1 MLPVRRQMMNKVL
14 IVYGTRPDAVKMA
27 PVVKVFKNDNTIK
40 TIVCTTAQH
49 RQTIDMV
56 NGIFGIIPDYDLNIM
71 KTSQTLEYVT
81 SAIMEK
87 FSAILEKEKPDLVLV
102 HGDTATCLICALASF
117 YKKIPVGHV
126 EAGLRTHDIY
136 SPFPEEMNRKLVASL
151 ATLHFS
157 PTESNRKNL
166 LRENVPD
173 ENIFVTGNT
182 GIDALDT
189 TIDENYIFECKS
201 LNEIDFKNKRVI
213 AMTAHRRENL
223 GNPLAN
229 ICRAVIEISE
239 KFSDVQFV
247 YPVHPNPAVR
257 NTVFPLLANHKNIL
271 LTDMI
276 SVSDNHNLMKRSY
289 MVMTDSGGLQE
300 EAPAL
305 GKPVLVLR
313 KETERPEAVEMGTV
327 KLSGIETDRIIAD
340 ATELLTDKS
349 VYDQMATAVNPY
361 GDGTAS
367 KKILEAVKVYFEK
380 NDFSKE

>member
-1 MLPVRRQMMNKVL
+1 MNKVL

-27 PVVKVFKNDNTIK
+27 PLVLEFLKDK
-40 TIVCTTAQH
+40 TIETVVCTTAQH
-49 RQTIDMV
+49 RETIDMV
-56 NGIFGIIPDYDLNIM
+56 NGIFGIRPDYDLNIM
-71 KTSQTLEYVT
+71 KQSQSLEYVT

-87 FSAILEKEKPDLVLV
+87 FGEVLDTEKPDMVLV

-157 PTESNRKNL
+157 PTESNRRNL
-166 LRENVPD
+166 LEENVPKD
-173 ENIFVTGNT
+173 RIFITGNT

-189 TIDENYIFECKS
+189 TVDARYAFECEP
-201 LNEIDFKNKRVI
+201 LNNIDYYNKRVI
-213 AMTAHRRENL
+213 TMTAHRRENL
-223 GNPLAN
+223 GQPLRN
-229 ICRAVIEISE
+229 ICSAVIEIAGR
-239 KFSDVQFV
+239 FPDVQIV

-257 NTVFPLLANHKNIL
+257 ETVFPMLSDNENII
-271 LTDMI
+271 LTDMV
-276 SVSDNHNLMKRSY
+276 SVSDLHNLMKRSY

-305 GKPVLVLR
+305 GKPVLVMR

-327 KLSGIETDRIIAD
+327 RLSGIEKEKIVSD
-340 ATELLTDKS
+340 AVELLTDPS
-349 VYDQMATAVNPY
+349 AYDKMATAVNPY
-361 GDGTAS
+361 GDGHAS
-367 KKILEAVKVYFEK
+367 SRILKAVKDYLA
-380 NDFSKE
+380 

>member
-1 MLPVRRQMMNKVL
+1 MNKVL

-27 PVVKVFKNDNTIK
+27 PVVKAFKKDHTFK

-56 NGIFGIIPDYDLNIM
+56 NKIFGINPDYDLNIM
-71 KTSQTLEYVT
+71 KNSQSLEYVT
-81 SAIMEK
+81 SAIMNK
-87 FSAILEKEKPDLVLV
+87 FSAVLEKEKPDLVLV
-102 HGDTATCLICALASF
+102 HGDTLTCLICALASF
-117 YKKIPVGHV
+117 YKMITVGHV

-157 PTESNRKNL
+157 PTESNRENL
-166 LRENVPD
+166 IKENVPD

-189 TIDENYIFECKS
+189 TVDDKYIFDCDS
-201 LNEIDFKNKRVI
+201 LNNIDFESHRVI
-213 AMTAHRRENL
+213 ALTAHRRENI
-223 GNPLAN
+223 GKPLMN
-229 ICRAVIEISE
+229 ICNAVKEISNR
-239 KFSDVQFV
+239 FPDVQFI

-257 NTVFPLLANHKNIL
+257 DIVYPLLQNHERIL

-327 KLSGIETDRIIAD
+327 KLSGIEANQIIED
-340 ATELLTDKS
+340 ASELLTNEA
-349 VYDQMATAVNPY
+349 VYNKMATAVNPY
-361 GDGTAS
+361 GDGNAS
-367 KKILEAVKVYFEK
+367 GKILKAVKDFFAK
-380 NDFSKE
+380 KSFSKE

>member
-1 MLPVRRQMMNKVL
+1 MKSKVL

-27 PVVKVFKNDNTIK
+27 PVVNAFKSDDSIE

-49 RQTIDMV
+49 RETIDMV
-56 NGIFGIIPDYDLNIM
+56 NSIFGIVPDYDLNIM
-71 KTSQTLEYVT
+71 KASQTLEYVT
-81 SAIMEK
+81 SAIMDK
-87 FSAILEKEKPDLVLV
+87 FSEILVKENPDIVLV

-157 PTESNRKNL
+157 PTESNRENL
-166 LRENVPD
+166 LNENVL
-173 ENIFVTGNT
+173 EKNIFITGNT

-189 TIDENYIFECKS
+189 TVDSDYVFEREI
-201 LNEIDFKNKRVI
+201 LNHLDYDKNRI
-213 AMTAHRRENL
+213 ITMTAHRRENI
-223 GNPLAN
+223 GEPLKN
-229 ICRAVIEISE
+229 ICNAVLEISE
-239 KFSDVQFV
+239 KFNDVIFV

-257 NTVFPLLANHKNIL
+257 DIVYPLLGGRDNII
-271 LTDMI
+271 LTDFI
-276 SVSDNHNLMKRSY
+276 NVSDNHNLMKKSY

-327 KLSGIETDRIIAD
+327 KLSGIDKDQIVED
-340 ATELLTDKS
+340 ATMLLTNNS
-349 VYDQMATAVNPY
+349 VYKRMATAVNPY
-361 GDGTAS
+361 GDGKAS
-367 KKILEAVKVYFEK
+367 LKILTAVKGYLK
-380 NDFSKE
+380 A

>member
-1 MLPVRRQMMNKVL
+1 MSKVL

-27 PVVKVFKNDNTIK
+27 PVVLEFKKDSSIE

-49 RQTIDMV
+49 RETIDMV
-56 NGIFGIIPDYDLNIM
+56 NNIFGITPDYDLNIM
-71 KTSQTLEYVT
+71 KQRQTLEYVT
-81 SAIMEK
+81 SAIMDK
-87 FSAILEKEKPDLVLV
+87 FSAVLEKEKPDLVLV

-126 EAGLRTHDIY
+126 EAGLRTHDNY

-151 ATLHFS
+151 ATLHFA
-157 PTESNRKNL
+157 PTESNRTNL

-189 TIDENYIFECKS
+189 TVNTNYVFERS
-201 LNEIDFKNKRVI
+201 ILNKLDFTNKRI
-213 AMTAHRRENL
+213 ITLTAHRRENL
-223 GNPLAN
+223 GKPLEN
-229 ICRAVIEISE
+229 ICAAVVEIAD
-239 KFSDVQFV
+239 KFKDVVFV

-257 NTVFPLLANHKNIL
+257 NTVYPAMEGKNNIIL
-271 LTDMI
+271 TSFI

-289 MVMTDSGGLQE
+289 MIMTDSGGLQE

-313 KETERPEAVEMGTV
+313 KETERPEAVKMGTV
-327 KLSGIETDRIIAD
+327 KLSGVEKDKIIAD
-340 ATELLTDKS
+340 ATDLLSNKET
-349 VYDQMATAVNPY
+349 YERMATAVNPY

-367 KKILEAVKVYFEK
+367 KQILSAVKEYFK
-380 NDFSKE
+380 LIPIQNF

>member
-1 MLPVRRQMMNKVL
+1 MNKVL

-27 PVVKVFKNDNTIK
+27 PVVKAFKNDRTIK

-49 RQTIDMV
+49 RQTVDMV
-56 NGIFGIIPDYDLNIM
+56 NGIFGIVPDYDLNIM
-71 KTSQTLEYVT
+71 KDSQTLEYVT

-87 FSAILEKEKPDLVLV
+87 FSAALEKEKPDLVLV

-151 ATLHFS
+151 ATLHFA

-166 LRENVPD
+166 LKESVPD

-213 AMTAHRRENL
+213 AMTAHRRENI
-223 GNPLAN
+223 GKPLSD
-229 ICRAVIEISE
+229 ICKAVIEISE
-239 KFSDVQFV
+239 KFTDIQFV

-257 NTVFPLLANHKNIL
+257 NIVFPLLQNRGNIL

-340 ATELLTDKS
+340 ASELLTDRLI
-349 VYDQMATAVNPY
+349 YNRMANAVNPY

-367 KKILEAVKVYFEK
+367 KKILEAVKVYFSGKE
-380 NDFSKE
+380 FSKE

>member
-1 MLPVRRQMMNKVL
+1 MNKVM
-14 IVYGTRPDAVKMA
+14 IVYGTRPDAIKMA
-27 PVVKVFKNDNTIK
+27 PVVKAFKSDPTIE

-49 RQTIDMV
+49 RETIDMV
-56 NGIFGIIPDYDLNIM
+56 NSIFGITPDFDLNIM
-71 KTSQTLEYVT
+71 KKSQTLEYVT

-87 FSAILEKEKPDLVLV
+87 FSKILDDERPDMILV
-102 HGDTATCLICALASF
+102 HGDTATCLICSLASF

-157 PTESNRKNL
+157 PTQSNRQNL
-166 LRENVPD
+166 LHEHVAD

-189 TIDENYIFECKS
+189 TIDDNYIFECTE
-201 LNEIDFKNKRVI
+201 LNSIDFHNTRVI

-223 GNPLAN
+223 GKPLED
-229 ICRAVIEISE
+229 ICAAVLEIAGR
-239 KFSDVQFV
+239 FDDVKFV

-257 NTVFPLLANHKNIL
+257 NTVFPLLGKHKNIL
-271 LTDMI
+271 LTDMV
-276 SVSDNHNLMKRSY
+276 SVSDNHNLMKRAY

-327 KLSGIETDRIIAD
+327 KLSGIEKDNIIRD
-340 ATELLTDKS
+340 AVQLLTDPEMYKS
-349 VYDQMATAVNPY
+349 MATAVNPY
-361 GDGTAS
+361 GDGKAS
-367 KKILEAVKVYFEK
+367 LRILAAVKKYLK
-380 NDFSKE
+380 A

>member
-1 MLPVRRQMMNKVL
+1 MKSKVL

-27 PVVKVFKNDNTIK
+27 PVVNAFKSDDSIE

-49 RQTIDMV
+49 RETIDMV
-56 NGIFGIIPDYDLNIM
+56 NGIFAITPDYDLDIM
-71 KTSQTLEYVT
+71 KKSQTLEYVT
-81 SAIMEK
+81 GAIMDK
-87 FSAILEKEKPDLVLV
+87 FSKVLDKEHPDIVLV
-102 HGDTATCLICALASF
+102 HGDTATCLICSLAAF

-166 LRENVPD
+166 IEENVSTD
-173 ENIFVTGNT
+173 NIFVTGNT

-189 TIDENYIFECKS
+189 TVDAKYIFECDE
-201 LNEIDFKNKRVI
+201 LNKIDFSAKRVI
-213 AMTAHRRENL
+213 AMTAHRRENI
-223 GNPLAN
+223 GEPLKN
-229 ICRAVIEISE
+229 ICNAVLEISA
-239 KFSDVQFV
+239 KFNDVVFV

-257 NTVFPLLANHKNIL
+257 NIVFPLLKDKKNII
-271 LTDMI
+271 LTDMV
-276 SVSDNHNLMKRSY
+276 SVSDLHNLMKKSY

-327 KLSGIETDRIIAD
+327 KLSGIIKQDIIGD
-340 ATELLTDKS
+340 AVELLTTPKT
-349 VYDQMATAVNPY
+349 YANMATAVNPY

-367 KKILEAVKVYFEK
+367 IQILTIIKTYLNV
-380 NDFSKE
+380 

>member
-1 MLPVRRQMMNKVL
+1 MNKVL

-27 PVVKVFKNDNTIK
+27 PVVKVFKKDIMIQ

-56 NGIFGIIPDYDLNIM
+56 NGIFNITPDYDLNIM
-71 KTSQTLEYVT
+71 KKSQTLEYVT
-81 SAIMEK
+81 SAVMDK
-87 FSAILEKEKPDLVLV
+87 FSAVLEKEHPDLVLV
-102 HGDTATCLICALASF
+102 HGDTVTCLICALASF
-117 YKKIPVGHV
+117 YKRIPVGHV
-126 EAGLRTHDIY
+126 EAGLRTYDIY

-157 PTESNRKNL
+157 PTESNRNNL
-166 LRENVPD
+166 LKENVPD
-173 ENIFVTGNT
+173 EAIFVTGNT

-189 TIDENYIFECKS
+189 TVDEKYIFECDS
-201 LNEIDFKNKRVI
+201 LNKIDFKNHRVI
-213 AMTAHRRENL
+213 TMTAHRRENL
-223 GNPLAN
+223 GRPLLN
-229 ICRAVIEISE
+229 ICNAVKEIS
-239 KFSDVQFV
+239 KTFPDVQFV

-257 NTVFPLLANHKNIL
+257 NTVIPLLENNENIL

-327 KLSGIETDRIIAD
+327 RLTGIETDRIISD
-340 ATELLTDKS
+340 ATELLTNEKI
-349 VYDQMATAVNPY
+349 YNKMATAVNPY

-367 KKILEAVKVYFEK
+367 EKILKAVKNFFINK
-380 NDFSKE
+380 DINKE

>member
-1 MLPVRRQMMNKVL
+1 MSKVL

-27 PVVKVFKNDNTIK
+27 PVVLEFKKDSSVE

-49 RQTIDMV
+49 RETIDMV
-56 NGIFGIIPDYDLNIM
+56 NNIFGIAPDYDLNIM
-71 KTSQTLEYVT
+71 KHRQTLEYVT
-81 SAIMEK
+81 SAIMDK
-87 FSAILEKEKPDLVLV
+87 FSAVLEKEKPDLVLV

-126 EAGLRTHDIY
+126 EAGLRTHDNY

-151 ATLHFS
+151 ATLHFA

-189 TIDENYIFECKS
+189 TVNTNYVFERS
-201 LNEIDFKNKRVI
+201 ILNKLDFNNKRI
-213 AMTAHRRENL
+213 ITLTAHRRENL
-223 GNPLAN
+223 GEPLEN
-229 ICRAVIEISE
+229 ICAAVVEIAD
-239 KFSDVQFV
+239 KFNDVVFV

-257 NTVFPLLANHKNIL
+257 NTVYPAMEGINNII
-271 LTDMI
+271 LTDFI

-289 MVMTDSGGLQE
+289 MIMTDSGGLQE

-327 KLSGIETDRIIAD
+327 KLSGVEKDKIIAD
-340 ATELLTDKS
+340 ATDLLSNQET
-349 VYDQMATAVNPY
+349 YERMATAVNPY

-367 KKILEAVKVYFEK
+367 KQILSAVKEYFK
-380 NDFSKE
+380 TRSD

>member
-1 MLPVRRQMMNKVL
+1 MSKVL

-27 PVVKVFKNDNTIK
+27 PVVSAFKSDDSIE

-49 RQTIDMV
+49 RETIDMV
-56 NGIFGIIPDYDLNIM
+56 NGIFGITPDYDLNIM
-71 KTSQTLEYVT
+71 KKSQTLEYVT
-81 SAIMEK
+81 SAIMDK
-87 FSAILEKEKPDLVLV
+87 FSAILDKEHPDMVLV

-157 PTESNRKNL
+157 PTESNRENL
-166 LRENVPD
+166 LNEKVPG

-189 TIDENYIFECKS
+189 TVDSNYVFECDI
-201 LNEIDFKNKRVI
+201 LNKLDFENKRVI
-213 AMTAHRRENL
+213 TLTAHRRENL
-223 GNPLAN
+223 GKPLEN
-229 ICRAVIEISE
+229 ICNAILEISD
-239 KFSDVQFV
+239 KFNDVVFV

-257 NTVFPLLANHKNIL
+257 EIVYPLLGDRDNII
-271 LTDMI
+271 LTDFI
-276 SVSDNHNLMKRSY
+276 NVSDNHNLMKKSY

-327 KLSGIETDRIIAD
+327 KLSGIEKNQIVQD
-340 ATELLTDKS
+340 ATELLTSTS
-349 VYDQMATAVNPY
+349 VYNRMATAVNPY
-361 GDGTAS
+361 GDGKAS
-367 KKILEAVKVYFEK
+367 LRILAAVKYYLK
-380 NDFSKE
+380 S

>member
-1 MLPVRRQMMNKVL
+1 MSKIL

-27 PVVKVFKNDNTIK
+27 PVVLEFKKDSSVE

-49 RQTIDMV
+49 RETIDMV
-56 NGIFGIIPDYDLNIM
+56 NNIFGITPDYDLNIM
-71 KTSQTLEYVT
+71 KQRQTLEYVT
-81 SAIMEK
+81 SAIMDK
-87 FSAILEKEKPDLVLV
+87 FSAVLEKEKPDLVLV

-126 EAGLRTHDIY
+126 EAGLRTHDNY

-151 ATLHFS
+151 ATLHFA

-166 LRENVPD
+166 LHENVPD
-173 ENIFVTGNT
+173 KNIFVTGNT

-189 TIDENYIFECKS
+189 TVNTNYVFERS
-201 LNEIDFKNKRVI
+201 ILNKLDFNNKRI
-213 AMTAHRRENL
+213 ITLTAHRRENL
-223 GNPLAN
+223 GEPLEN
-229 ICRAVIEISE
+229 ICAAVVEIAE
-239 KFSDVQFV
+239 KFNDVVFV

-257 NTVFPLLANHKNIL
+257 NTIYPAMEGINNII
-271 LTDMI
+271 LTDFI
-276 SVSDNHNLMKRSY
+276 SVSDNHNLMKKSY
-289 MVMTDSGGLQE
+289 MIMTDSGGLQE

-327 KLSGIETDRIIAD
+327 KLSGVEKDKIIAD
-340 ATELLTDKS
+340 ATDLLTNQET
-349 VYDQMATAVNPY
+349 YERMATAVNPY

-367 KKILEAVKVYFEK
+367 KQILSAVKEYLK
-380 NDFSKE
+380 THSRL

>member
-1 MLPVRRQMMNKVL
+1 MNKVM

-27 PVVKVFKNDNTIK
+27 PVINEFKNDSSIQ

-49 RQTIDMV
+49 RETIDMV
-56 NGIFGIIPDYDLNIM
+56 NRIFGIIPDYDLNIM
-71 KTSQTLEYVT
+71 KKSQSLEYVT
-81 SAIMEK
+81 SAIMNK
-87 FSAILEKEKPDLVLV
+87 FSALLDKESPDIVLV
-102 HGDTATCLICALASF
+102 HGDTATCLICSLASF

-157 PTESNRKNL
+157 PTELNKANL
-166 LRENVPD
+166 LNENIPV
-173 ENIFVTGNT
+173 ENIFITGNT
-182 GIDALDT
+182 GIDTLDT
-189 TIDENYIFECKS
+189 TVDNNYVFECDL
-201 LNEIDFKNKRVI
+201 LNKLDFDNKRVI
-213 AMTAHRRENL
+213 TLTAHRRENL
-223 GNPLAN
+223 GKPLED
-229 ICRAVIEISE
+229 ICRAVLGIAER
-239 KFSDVQFV
+239 FVDVVFV

-257 NTVFPLLANHKNIL
+257 ETVYPLLGGRENII
-271 LTDMI
+271 LTDFI

-327 KLSGIETDRIIAD
+327 KLSGIEKDQIVAD
-340 ATELLTDKS
+340 AVELLTDPIA
-349 VYDQMATAVNPY
+349 YDKMATAVNPY
-361 GDGTAS
+361 GDGRAS
-367 KKILEAVKVYFEK
+367 SRILAIVKDYL
-380 NDFSKE
+380 DA

>member
-1 MLPVRRQMMNKVL
+1 MMNKVL
-14 IVYGTRPDAVKMA
+14 IVYGTRPDAIKMA
-27 PVVKVFKNDNTIK
+27 PVVKAFKNDDSIE

-49 RQTIDMV
+49 RETIDMV
-56 NGIFGIIPDYDLNIM
+56 NNIFGITPDYDLNIM
-71 KTSQTLEYVT
+71 KNSQTLEYVT

-87 FSAILEKEKPDLVLV
+87 FSAILDKEKPDMVLV

-117 YKKIPVGHV
+117 YKKVPVGHV

-157 PTESNRKNL
+157 PTESNKKNL
-166 LRENVPD
+166 INENVND
-173 ENIFVTGNT
+173 NNIFVTGNT

-189 TIDENYIFECKS
+189 TVDGNYMFECPQ
-201 LNEIDFKNKRVI
+201 LNSIDFTSKRVI

-223 GNPLAN
+223 GNPLEN
-229 ICRAVIEISE
+229 ICQAVLEIAH
-239 KFSDVQFV
+239 KFNDVIFV
-247 YPVHPNPAVR
+247 YPVHPNPAVQE
-257 NTVFPLLANHKNIL
+257 TVYPLLGNTTNIL
-271 LTDMI
+271 LIDMI

-327 KLSGIETDRIIAD
+327 KLTGVDKNQIVKD
-340 ATELLTDKS
+340 ATELLSDSS
-349 VYDQMATAVNPY
+349 VYKRMATAVNPY
-361 GDGTAS
+361 GDGKS
-367 KKILEAVKVYFEK
+367 SLRILTAVKGYLKSLINE
-380 NDFSKE
+380 

>member
-1 MLPVRRQMMNKVL
+1 MTAWEKRLRMNKVL

-27 PVVKVFKNDNTIK
+27 PVVIEFKKDSSIK

-49 RQTIDMV
+49 RETIDMV
-56 NGIFGIIPDYDLNIM
+56 NDIFRITPDYDLNIM
-71 KTSQTLEYVT
+71 KKSQTLEYVT
-81 SAIMEK
+81 SAIMDK
-87 FSAILEKEKPDLVLV
+87 FSSLLDKEHPDMVLV

-166 LRENVPD
+166 LNENIPD
-173 ENIFVTGNT
+173 ENIYVTGNT

-189 TIDENYIFECKS
+189 TVDGKYVFEREI
-201 LNEIDFKNKRVI
+201 LNKLDFDNQRI
-213 AMTAHRRENL
+213 ITLTAHRRENL
-223 GNPLAN
+223 GKPLED

-239 KFSDVQFV
+239 KFSDVVFV

-257 NTVFPLLANHKNIL
+257 DTVYTFLGDRKNIV
-271 LTDMI
+271 LTDFI
-276 SVSDNHNLMKRSY
+276 SVSDNHNLMKKSY

-327 KLSGIETDRIIAD
+327 RLSGVEKNQIVAD
-340 ATELLTDKS
+340 AVELLTNPGTYNK
-349 VYDQMATAVNPY
+349 MATAVNPY
-361 GDGTAS
+361 GDGKAS
-367 KKILEAVKVYFEK
+367 SRILAAVKAYLK
-380 NDFSKE
+380 DLLLT

>member
-1 MLPVRRQMMNKVL
+1 MSKVL

-27 PVVKVFKNDNTIK
+27 PVVNAFKSDDSIE

-49 RQTIDMV
+49 RETIDMV
-56 NGIFGIIPDYDLNIM
+56 NGIFGITPDYDLNIM
-71 KTSQTLEYVT
+71 KKSQTLEYVT
-81 SAIMEK
+81 SAIMDK
-87 FSAILEKEKPDLVLV
+87 FSAILDKEHPDMVLV

-157 PTESNRKNL
+157 PTESNRENL
-166 LRENVPD
+166 LSEKVPD
-173 ENIFVTGNT
+173 KNIFVTGNT

-189 TIDENYIFECKS
+189 TVDSNYVFECDI
-201 LNEIDFKNKRVI
+201 LNKLDFKNKRVI
-213 AMTAHRRENL
+213 TLTAHRRENL
-223 GNPLAN
+223 GKPLEN
-229 ICRAVIEISE
+229 ICNAILEISD
-239 KFSDVQFV
+239 KFNDVIFV

-257 NTVFPLLANHKNIL
+257 EIVYPLLSNRENII
-271 LTDMI
+271 LTDFI
-276 SVSDNHNLMKRSY
+276 NVSDNHNLMKKSF

-327 KLSGIETDRIIAD
+327 KLSGIERDQIVQD
-340 ATELLTDKS
+340 ATELLTSTS
-349 VYDQMATAVNPY
+349 VYNRMATAVNPY
-361 GDGTAS
+361 GDGKAS
-367 KKILEAVKVYFEK
+367 LKILTAVKGYLK
-380 NDFSKE
+380 SQLIM

>member
-1 MLPVRRQMMNKVL
+1 MSKVL

-27 PVVKVFKNDNTIK
+27 PVVLEFKKDSSVE

-49 RQTIDMV
+49 RETIDMV
-56 NGIFGIIPDYDLNIM
+56 NNIFGITPDYDLNIM
-71 KTSQTLEYVT
+71 KHRQTLEYVT
-81 SAIMEK
+81 SAIMDK
-87 FSAILEKEKPDLVLV
+87 FSAVLEKEKPDLVLV

-117 YKKIPVGHV
+117 YMKIPVGHV
-126 EAGLRTHDIY
+126 EAGLRTHDNY

-151 ATLHFS
+151 ATLHFA

-189 TIDENYIFECKS
+189 TVNTNYVFERS
-201 LNEIDFKNKRVI
+201 ILNKLDFNNKRI
-213 AMTAHRRENL
+213 ITLTAHRRENL
-223 GNPLAN
+223 GEPLEN
-229 ICRAVIEISE
+229 ICAAVVEIAD
-239 KFSDVQFV
+239 KFNDVVFV

-257 NTVFPLLANHKNIL
+257 NTVYPAMEGINNII
-271 LTDMI
+271 LTDFI

-289 MVMTDSGGLQE
+289 MIMTDSGGLQE

-327 KLSGIETDRIIAD
+327 KLSGVEKDKIIAD
-340 ATELLTDKS
+340 ATDLLSNQET
-349 VYDQMATAVNPY
+349 YERMATAVNPY

-367 KKILEAVKVYFEK
+367 KQILSAVKEYFK
-380 NDFSKE
+380 TRSD

>member
-1 MLPVRRQMMNKVL
+1 MNKVL
-14 IVYGTRPDAVKMA
+14 IVYGTRPDAIKMA
-27 PVVKVFKNDNTIK
+27 PVVKAFKKDNTIQ

-49 RQTIDMV
+49 RETIDMV
-56 NGIFGIIPDYDLNIM
+56 NKIFGIEPDYDLDIM
-71 KTSQTLEYVT
+71 KKSQTLEYVT
-81 SAIMEK
+81 SAIMNK
-87 FSAILEKEKPDLVLV
+87 FSKVLDKEQPDIVLV
-102 HGDTATCLICALASF
+102 HGDTATCLICSLASF

-157 PTESNRKNL
+157 PTASNRKNL
-166 LRENVPD
+166 IEENVSED
-173 ENIFVTGNT
+173 RIFVTGNT

-189 TIDENYIFECKS
+189 TVDENYKFECDS
-201 LNEIDFKNKRVI
+201 LNKIDFAGKRVI

-223 GNPLAN
+223 GKPLED
-229 ICRAVIEISE
+229 ICAAVIDIAQR
-239 KFSDVQFV
+239 FGDVQFV
-247 YPVHPNPAVR
+247 YPVHPNPTVR
-257 NTVFPLLANHKNIL
+257 NTVFPLLGKKDNIL
-271 LTDMI
+271 LTDMV

-327 KLSGIETDRIIAD
+327 KLSGIIKEDIVTDAV
-340 ATELLTDKS
+340 ELLTNEKTYS
-349 VYDQMATAVNPY
+349 KMATAVNPY

-367 KKILEAVKVYFEK
+367 SQILTAVKTYLK
-380 NDFSKE
+380 S